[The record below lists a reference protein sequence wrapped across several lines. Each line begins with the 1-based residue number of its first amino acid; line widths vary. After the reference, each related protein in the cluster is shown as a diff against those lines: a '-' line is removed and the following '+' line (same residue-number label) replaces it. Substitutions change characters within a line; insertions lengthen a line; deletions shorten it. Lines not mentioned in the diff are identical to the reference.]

1 MAKVFSGRWLRNIS
15 DVLHVCF
22 SRDSVNRLTAILLLF
37 VFGCASVQ
45 SDVAPQ
51 GQLAELTSN
60 SQQDDNNEEISRL
73 GPGDIIAINV
83 YRHTDLSMNSITL
96 RPDGGFSFP
105 LVGQVYAKGL
115 STKELEAKMKEMLAQ
130 YIVKPDVVI
139 NAQKFNSHKI
149 YVLGE
154 VARPG
159 VVPIEDDLTL
169 IKAIALS
176 GGITHDARESGVVLL
191 RRGKIYTLNFAN
203 VLTGVYADNVRL
215 RNGDILY
222 VPSSG
227 LADTTRFLSNISS
240 ILGFIIG
247 IESGIILTPQVGDAL
262 RGKSGNTSPIA
273 IPSK

>member
-1 MAKVFSGRWLRNIS
+1 MHKEAGAKWY
-15 DVLHVCF
+15 
-22 SRDSVNRLTAILLLF
+22 RLTAILLIF
-37 VFGCASVQ
+37 IFGCASVK
-45 SDVAPQ
+45 SETVPK
-51 GQLAELTSN
+51 GQLVELISDG
-60 SQQDDNNEEISRL
+60 QQDKDNEEISRL

-83 YRHTDLSMNSITL
+83 YRHTDLSMSSITL

-115 STKELEAKMKEMLAQ
+115 STNELETKMRELLGQ
-130 YIVKPDVVI
+130 YVVKPEVI
-139 NAQKFNSHKI
+139 VNAQKLNSHKM

-159 VVPIEDDLTL
+159 VIPIDDDLTL

-176 GGITHDARESGVVLL
+176 GGVTHDARDSGVVLL
-191 RRGKIYTLNFAN
+191 RRGKIYTLNFAG
-203 VLTGVYADNVRL
+203 VLKGDSAENVRL

-227 LADTTRFLSNISS
+227 LADTTRFLSGISS

-262 RGKSGNTSPIA
+262 RGKSGNSSPIA

>member
-1 MAKVFSGRWLRNIS
+1 MKSETVPN
-15 DVLHVCF
+15 
-22 SRDSVNRLTAILLLF
+22 
-37 VFGCASVQ
+37 
-45 SDVAPQ
+45 
-51 GQLAELTSN
+51 GQLAELISDG
-60 SQQDDNNEEISRL
+60 QQDNNSEAISRL

-83 YRHTDLSMNSITL
+83 YRHTDLSMGSITL

-115 STKELEAKMKEMLAQ
+115 STNELEAKMKELLGQ
-130 YIVKPDVVI
+130 YIVGPEVSI
-139 NAQKFNSHKI
+139 NAQKLNSHKM

-159 VVPIEDDLTL
+159 VITIEDDLTL
-169 IKAIALS
+169 IKAIALC
-176 GGITHDARESGVVLL
+176 GGITHDAKDSGVVLL
-191 RRGKIYTLNFAN
+191 RRGKIYTLNLAG
-203 VLTGVYADNVRL
+203 VLKGVSAENVRL

-227 LADTTRFLSNISS
+227 LSDTTRFLSSISS

-262 RGKSGNTSPIA
+262 RGKSGNSSPIA